1 VLLENYRPGTMEKFG
16 LGYDVLKQIN
26 PRLVFASCSGFG
38 QSGPYMKKPAYDVI
52 VQGMGGLMSITGH
65 EDGEPTKAGAS
76 IGDIAAGLFT
86 MIGVATALYTRERT
100 GHGQMVDVAM
110 LDCQVAILENAI
122 ARYVTSGEV
131 PVPLG
136 NRHSSITPFDTFKA
150 QDGYIVIAVGNDK
163 LWGNLCRLF
172 GRPELIADERFQ
184 HNSERTKNQKQLK
197 AVLNQI
203 FPARTVEAWIK
214 ALDGAG
220 IPCGPLNTIDRL
232 LEDPQVKA
240 REMIVDV
247 AHPVAGHL
255 RMPGLPIKLSETP
268 GEVSRPAPLL
278 GQHTGEILA
287 ELLGFD
293 AARIAE
299 LRASHVV

>member
-1 VLLENYRPGTMEKFG
+1 
-16 LGYDVLKQIN
+16 
-26 PRLVFASCSGFG
+26 
-38 QSGPYMKKPAYDVI
+38 
-52 VQGMGGLMSITGH
+52 
-65 EDGEPTKAGAS
+65 
-76 IGDIAAGLFT
+76 
-86 MIGVATALYTRERT
+86 
-100 GHGQMVDVAM
+100 
-110 LDCQVAILENAI
+110 
-122 ARYVTSGEV
+122 
-131 PVPLG
+131 
-136 NRHSSITPFDTFKA
+136 
-150 QDGYIVIAVGNDK
+150 
-163 LWGNLCRLF
+163 LF

-197 AVLNQI
+197 AFLNQI
-203 FPARTVEAWIK
+203 FPARTVEAWIE